1 MSYLSNAL
9 DNLRPNSVWHI
20 SVIDGVE
27 KIFWKNNTEAPSEE
41 EIQAKIAEL
50 QAAEP
55 LRLLRIERDRLLQQT
70 DWEIQ
75 RNTERNIDS
84 TELITYRN
92 ALRDLPQDISANNVP
107 SPTLSETGELLFA
120 HWPNRYEINIE
131 NTQTANNSANTV

>member
-1 MSYLSNAL
+1 MRHDAIRKVYSNAKMIDDSAGVFDFDGNRIQID
-9 DNLRPNSVWHI
+9 DNL
-20 SVIDGVE
+20 
-27 KIFWKNNTEAPSEE
+27 
-41 EIQAKIAEL
+41 IQAKIAEL
-50 QAAEP
+50 EAAEP

-107 SPTLSETGELLFA
+107 SPTLSETGTLIFDN
-120 HWPNRYEINIE
+120 WPER
-131 NTQTANNSANTV
+131 